1 MKKTRTSGHLPRTST
16 FPDKDRT
23 PEKEGRCRGG
33 FMEPQKFNARGNFGN
48 RWGKGGS
55 EIYSVYFC
63 FPEAWA
69 IEETYLRLIILDE
82 WGQESYPQRV
92 REKLGARWHSG
103 KEPACQCMRHKRWG
117 FDPWVGKIPCSGAQ
131 QPTPVFLPGESHRQ
145 RRLAGY
151 SPWGHE
157 ESDTTETKHSSSL
170 HHFQHGKYIE
180 NDPSTLTWKR
190 LTRSYVHILPES
202 IS

>member
-55 EIYSVYFC
+55 EIYSVCFC

-92 REKLGARWHSG
+92 RESWGLGGTVVKNPLANAWDTRDEGSIPG
-103 KEPACQCMRHKRWG
+103 WG
-117 FDPWVGKIPCSGAQ
+117 RS
-131 QPTPVFLPGESHRQ
+131 PG
-145 RRLAGY
+145 G
-151 SPWGHE
+151 G
-157 ESDTTETKHSSSL
+157 HSSPLQYSCL
-170 HHFQHGKYIE
+170 ENPIDRGVWQATVHGVMK
-180 NDPSTLTWKR
+180 SRAQLKR
-190 LTRSYVHILPES
+190 NILLLS
-202 IS
+202 ITFNTASI